1 MTDREN
7 PKRISMVSHVV
18 SMQFNKAVT
27 FMRRQQVYRKFQLA
41 FPCKLCM
48 LLTICS
54 CLIWGDTVF
63 GIGEYKNNH

>member
-1 MTDREN
+1 
-7 PKRISMVSHVV
+7 MVSHVV

-63 GIGEYKNNH
+63 GIGE